1 MSPDWSAATG
11 QLPGDVLLWAA
22 LVVAALLLVGPLLRL
37 LLAAASAIPGRVGR
51 LAAAAG
57 AAVRPGLLRRLIAVV
72 LGLGVPAVSA
82 FAAAPA
88 ASALTADRLGPAR
101 PAPSRPTTTTTTA
114 PDQRVRTVTVVV
126 APGDTLWD
134 IARRHLPDGASAAEI
149 AHAWPRWY
157 AANRGV
163 IGSDPSMLRPG
174 TRLRSPD
181 HRSAGTPRGMHHS
194 PRTST
199 GSRAAAASVAQSLDP
214 DRR

>member
-11 QLPGDVLLWAA
+11 QLPGDALLRAA

-37 LLAAASAIPGRVGR
+37 LLAGASAIPGRVGR

-82 FAAAPA
+82 LTAAPA
-88 ASALTADRLGPAR
+88 ASALAADRLGPVR
-101 PAPSRPTTTTTTA
+101 PAPRPPSTTR
-114 PDQRVRTVTVVV
+114 DQRVRTVTVVV

-134 IARRHLPDGASAAEI
+134 IARRHLPAGASATDV

-157 AANRGV
+157 AANRGA

-181 HRSAGTPRGMHHS
+181 HRSAGTPRGMHQR
-194 PRTST
+194 PRTAT